1 MTHSSN
7 KRDRQER
14 FKKVSERRLKSAVEA
29 IQSLGKLSNTNYVY
43 SEKEVLEIFAKLN
56 FEVKDNLSKFST
68 GFSDRKPLSA
78 EEKFLRLIE
87 LDRYQLMELK
97 KTDPDVYDYAL
108 KHLPNSSIQIMPD
121 EEDDISPNEFMTEYL
136 EDDHPDLIA
145 QEAKEWHAREI
156 EEDVQFEKDILHW
169 ISYDYVVINDNLQDC
184 YTKIHN
190 LIYTE
195 IKNGSKDYDPEY
207 IRNHIRKLTS

>member
-1 MTHSSN
+1 MNESTN
-7 KRDRQER
+7 KRDRKER
-14 FKKVSERRLKSAVEA
+14 FRKVSKRRLDKAVEA
-29 IQSLGKLSNTNYVY
+29 IRSLGKLSNTNYVY
-43 SEKEVLEIFAKLN
+43 SEKEVIEIFAKLN

-121 EEDDISPNEFMTEYL
+121 EEDDRFQEKLDEFSQMISEQSQKL
-136 EDDHPDLIA
+136 EKLMN
-145 QEAKEWHAREI
+145 K
-156 EEDVQFEKDILHW
+156 FEGNGKD
-169 ISYDYVVINDNLQDC
+169 
-184 YTKIHN
+184 
-190 LIYTE
+190 
-195 IKNGSKDYDPEY
+195 
-207 IRNHIRKLTS
+207 